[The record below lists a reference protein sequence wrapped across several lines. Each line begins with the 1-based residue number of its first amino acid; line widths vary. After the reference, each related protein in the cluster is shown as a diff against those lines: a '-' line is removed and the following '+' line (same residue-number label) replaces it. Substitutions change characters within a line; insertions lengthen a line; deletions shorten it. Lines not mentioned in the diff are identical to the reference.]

1 MRRRLAIAALMATT
15 VVSSAYA
22 QQQTA
27 KLSAMSLE
35 DLLNIEVTSVS
46 KTEQKLSQT
55 ASAIYVIT
63 QEDIQRS
70 GATNI
75 PDLLRMVP
83 GMDVAQINSNS
94 WAISTRGFNGR
105 YANDLMVLLDGR
117 SIYLPTF
124 GGVYWDVLDV
134 PLVDI
139 DRIEVIR
146 GPGGSIWGANAVN
159 GVINIITKKASKTKG
174 AMVEAGAGNL

>member
-1 MRRRLAIAALMATT
+1 MLKKLFIAVLLACTFA
-15 VVSSAYA
+15 SFSRA
-22 QQQTA
+22 QQGLE
-27 KLSAMSLE
+27 KLSTMSVE
-35 DLLNIEVTSVS
+35 DLLNIQVTSVS

-159 GVINIITKKASKTKG
+159 G
-174 AMVEAGAGNL
+174 